1 MKLFAALSFLPKLL
15 SLNCWECDRSG
26 LSINL
31 SCKETTC
38 GVDEQCH
45 YSQVRSMFNSQITD
59 IWWSGCLETSTKNM
73 ILTSQLCTPDG
84 WSEFCN
90 TDLCNIKRDWSSWR
104 PPKIDSNTIRY
115 SSPSTTTFDISWDA
129 PESCQKLEYR
139 LVYYP
144 VVNRNDKKEVRNGN
158 NRFVT
163 LLDMQPA
170 RQYRLEIYT
179 IAPNYQYESL
189 PYKVVSQTFSIWPS
203 DEKQHKIT

>member
-1 MKLFAALSFLPKLL
+1 MR
-15 SLNCWECDRSG
+15 DG
-26 LSINL
+26 L
-31 SCKETTC
+31 
-38 GVDEQCH
+38 
-45 YSQVRSMFNSQITD
+45 RF
-59 IWWSGCLETSTKNM
+59 
-73 ILTSQLCTPDG
+73 
-84 WSEFCN
+84 F
-90 TDLCNIKRDWSSWR
+90 
-104 PPKIDSNTIRY
+104 
-115 SSPSTTTFDISWDA
+115 PSTTTFDISWDA

-189 PYKVVSQTFSIWPS
+189 PYKVGLQKCCENSGFEVKLTEN
-203 DEKQHKIT
+203 D